1 MKGVDN
7 SSHRRTGVH
16 DGAANAGN
24 DVNVN
29 SDEDQP
35 STSGSHRGATLQA
48 LHRVSWKTIVQV
60 LLLIF
65 TVGIIIRTVAGLDL
79 AELAHA
85 LGDATW
91 WVVLLGL
98 VVAQI
103 PPVMQT
109 FSTIGSSSMEHSFGP
124 VYLLQL
130 AQAYVGIAV
139 PTGAAR
145 IAMEVRFLQKQGMA
159 AGAALACGAIESLSG
174 FIVEILLI
182 GGLLLFTPQT
192 LHFDL
197 SAPSLPDWRKI
208 LLILVILAVILGVAA
223 IAAPRHRHQLLTWVR
238 KLLEDGRR
246 AFKGLSSPRRLFLL
260 FGGNL
265 GAILA
270 NSIAIG
276 VFAWALGTRVSFSDL
291 IVIFITVSLLA
302 GLLPVPGGIGVVA
315 SGITFGLIAAGMPEE
330 PAFAAAALYRVATFY
345 LPPIWGVFAFRWLE
359 RHELL

>member
-1 MKGVDN
+1 MP
-7 SSHRRTGVH
+7 
-16 DGAANAGN
+16 DG
-24 DVNVN
+24 
-29 SDEDQP
+29 SEDQLP
-35 STSGSHRGATLQA
+35 TPASEQHVSLQV
-48 LHRVSWKTIVQV
+48 LHRVTWKTMLQV
-60 LLLIF
+60 LLLIL
-65 TVGIIIRTVAGLDL
+65 TVAILVRTVAGLDL

-91 WVVLLGL
+91 WMVLLGL
-98 VVAQI
+98 VVSQV
-103 PPVMQT
+103 PPVMQAL
-109 FSTIGSSSMEHSFGP
+109 STIGSSPIEHSFGP

-139 PTGAAR
+139 PTSAAR

-159 AGAALACGAIESLSG
+159 AGAALGSGAIESVSG
-174 FIVEILLI
+174 FIVEILLL

-208 LLILVILAVILGVAA
+208 LLILVILAAILGVASVA
-223 IAAPRHRHQLLTWVR
+223 TPRRRHRLMVWVR
-238 KLLEDGRR
+238 KFLEDGRH
-246 AFKGLSSPRRLFLL
+246 AFNGLSSPRRLFLL
-260 FGGNL
+260 FGGGL

-270 NSIAIG
+270 SSVSIG
-276 VFAWALGTRVSFSDL
+276 VFARALGTRVSFSDL
-291 IVIFITVSLLA
+291 IVIFITVSLLS

-330 PAFAAAALYRVATFY
+330 PAFAAAALYRLATFY

-359 RHELL
+359 RRGLL